1 MPSYPALVV
10 AFALLAAVR
19 SLPVDEIS
27 ARNGIGSATS
37 GVGGQAAG
45 GSVSAAA
52 SSCTSP
58 LAGCAVSGLLGTSLL
73 KVASGK
79 HVRIIPLL
87 VSSDTKAEN
96 AGNGGSALSGAASG
110 KALLGHIDATNSTS
124 KVPVGSGFSGAGGE
138 APGGSVVDNHPALIE
153 MDSDNAGQGGNA
165 SSGNSSGLVN

>member
-1 MPSYPALVV
+1 MPSCPALVV

-45 GSVSAAA
+45 GSVSTAA

-58 LAGCAVSGLLGTSLL
+58 LAGCAVSELLGTSLL
-73 KVASGK
+73 KVAS
-79 HVRIIPLL
+79 
-87 VSSDTKAEN
+87 EN

-110 KALLGHIDATNSTS
+110 KALLGHIGTTNSTS
-124 KVPVGSGFSGAGGE
+124 KVPEGSGFSGAGGE

-153 MDSDNAGQGGNA
+153 LDSDNAGQGGNA
-165 SSGNSSGLVN
+165 SSGNSSGL